1 MISCAPVDLSYEEM
15 LDIDGGIG
23 SAEVQLAAALCLCT
37 LTPAAA
43 VGFIFLSYANTKFI
57 ENCIEY

>member
-23 SAEVQLAAALCLCT
+23 STEVQLAAALCLCT

-43 VGFIFLSYANTKFI
+43 VGFIFCHMQIRSLLKTA
-57 ENCIEY
+57 